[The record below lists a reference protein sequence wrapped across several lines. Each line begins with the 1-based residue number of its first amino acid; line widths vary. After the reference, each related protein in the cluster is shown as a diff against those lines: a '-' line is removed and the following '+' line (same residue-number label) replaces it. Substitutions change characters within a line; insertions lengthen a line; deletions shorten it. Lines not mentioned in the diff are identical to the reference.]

1 MKSFVYVLSVN
12 IILFSLIYLSKQVY
26 FNFKLFSKR
35 MFQIIRRNFSVLYI
49 LFFVISFFPDFFKTI
64 FEFVL
69 VALFFI
75 VGIVNLFLFFK
86 FNSFLN
92 TTFLEAILFTTISET
107 KEFISSYFDFK
118 IICILSGFLFFS
130 IVLFLIPYNGLL
142 FLPNEYHI
150 LDISKIIIF
159 LVCLIFSC
167 KKAT

>member
-1 MKSFVYVLSVN
+1 LSVN

-49 LFFVISFFPDFFKTI
+49 LFFVISFFLIFFKTI

-118 IICILSGFLFFS
+118 IICILSGFLF
-130 IVLFLIPYNGLL
+130 
-142 FLPNEYHI
+142 
-150 LDISKIIIF
+150 
-159 LVCLIFSC
+159 LV
-167 KKAT
+167 

>member
-12 IILFSLIYLSKQVY
+12 IIVFSLIYLSKQVY

-49 LFFVISFFPDFFKTI
+49 LFFVISFFLIFFKTI

-118 IICILSGFLFFS
+118 IICILSGFLF
-130 IVLFLIPYNGLL
+130 
-142 FLPNEYHI
+142 
-150 LDISKIIIF
+150 
-159 LVCLIFSC
+159 LV
-167 KKAT
+167 

>member
-12 IILFSLIYLSKQVY
+12 IILFSLIYLSKQAY

-49 LFFVISFFPDFFKTI
+49 LFFVISFFLIFFKTI

-118 IICILSGFLFFS
+118 IICILSGFLF
-130 IVLFLIPYNGLL
+130 
-142 FLPNEYHI
+142 
-150 LDISKIIIF
+150 
-159 LVCLIFSC
+159 LV
-167 KKAT
+167 

>member
-1 MKSFVYVLSVN
+1 SFVYVLSVN

-49 LFFVISFFPDFFKTI
+49 LFFVISFFLIFFKTI

-118 IICILSGFLFFS
+118 IICILSGFLF
-130 IVLFLIPYNGLL
+130 
-142 FLPNEYHI
+142 
-150 LDISKIIIF
+150 
-159 LVCLIFSC
+159 LV
-167 KKAT
+167 

>member
-1 MKSFVYVLSVN
+1 
-12 IILFSLIYLSKQVY
+12 VY

-118 IICILSGFLFFS
+118 IICILSGFLF
-130 IVLFLIPYNGLL
+130 
-142 FLPNEYHI
+142 
-150 LDISKIIIF
+150 
-159 LVCLIFSC
+159 LV
-167 KKAT
+167 

>member
-1 MKSFVYVLSVN
+1 
-12 IILFSLIYLSKQVY
+12 SKQVY

-49 LFFVISFFPDFFKTI
+49 LFFVISFFLIFFKTI

-118 IICILSGFLFFS
+118 IICILSGFLF
-130 IVLFLIPYNGLL
+130 
-142 FLPNEYHI
+142 
-150 LDISKIIIF
+150 
-159 LVCLIFSC
+159 LV
-167 KKAT
+167 

>member
-1 MKSFVYVLSVN
+1 MPLTKSFVYVLSVN

-49 LFFVISFFPDFFKTI
+49 LFFVISFFLIFFKTI

-118 IICILSGFLFFS
+118 IICILSGFLF
-130 IVLFLIPYNGLL
+130 
-142 FLPNEYHI
+142 
-150 LDISKIIIF
+150 
-159 LVCLIFSC
+159 LV
-167 KKAT
+167 

>member
-1 MKSFVYVLSVN
+1 FVYVLSVN

-49 LFFVISFFPDFFKTI
+49 LFFVISFFLIFFKTI

-118 IICILSGFLFFS
+118 IICILSGFLF
-130 IVLFLIPYNGLL
+130 
-142 FLPNEYHI
+142 
-150 LDISKIIIF
+150 
-159 LVCLIFSC
+159 LV
-167 KKAT
+167 

>member
-35 MFQIIRRNFSVLYI
+35 IFQIIRRNFSVLYI
-49 LFFVISFFPDFFKTI
+49 LFFVISFFLIFFKTI

-118 IICILSGFLFFS
+118 IICILSGFLF
-130 IVLFLIPYNGLL
+130 
-142 FLPNEYHI
+142 
-150 LDISKIIIF
+150 
-159 LVCLIFSC
+159 LV
-167 KKAT
+167 

>member
-1 MKSFVYVLSVN
+1 KSFVYVLSVN

-49 LFFVISFFPDFFKTI
+49 LFFVISFFLIFFKTI

-118 IICILSGFLFFS
+118 IICILSGFLF
-130 IVLFLIPYNGLL
+130 
-142 FLPNEYHI
+142 
-150 LDISKIIIF
+150 
-159 LVCLIFSC
+159 LV
-167 KKAT
+167 

>member
-130 IVLFLIPYNGLL
+130 IVLFLIPYN
-142 FLPNEYHI
+142 
-150 LDISKIIIF
+150 
-159 LVCLIFSC
+159 
-167 KKAT
+167 

>member
-49 LFFVISFFPDFFKTI
+49 LFFVISFFLIFFKTI

-118 IICILSGFLFFS
+118 IICILSGFLF
-130 IVLFLIPYNGLL
+130 
-142 FLPNEYHI
+142 
-150 LDISKIIIF
+150 
-159 LVCLIFSC
+159 
-167 KKAT
+167 

>member
-1 MKSFVYVLSVN
+1 YVLSVN

-49 LFFVISFFPDFFKTI
+49 LFFVISFFLIFFKTI

-118 IICILSGFLFFS
+118 IICILSGFLF
-130 IVLFLIPYNGLL
+130 
-142 FLPNEYHI
+142 
-150 LDISKIIIF
+150 
-159 LVCLIFSC
+159 LV
-167 KKAT
+167 

>member
-49 LFFVISFFPDFFKTI
+49 LFFVISFFLIFFKTI

-118 IICILSGFLFFS
+118 IICKGYF
-130 IVLFLIPYNGLL
+130 
-142 FLPNEYHI
+142 
-150 LDISKIIIF
+150 
-159 LVCLIFSC
+159 
-167 KKAT
+167 KKNM

>member
-49 LFFVISFFPDFFKTI
+49 LFFVISFFLIFFKTI

-118 IICILSGFLFFS
+118 IICILSGFLF
-130 IVLFLIPYNGLL
+130 
-142 FLPNEYHI
+142 
-150 LDISKIIIF
+150 
-159 LVCLIFSC
+159 LV
-167 KKAT
+167 

>member
-1 MKSFVYVLSVN
+1 VLSVN

-49 LFFVISFFPDFFKTI
+49 LFFVISFFLIFFKTI

-118 IICILSGFLFFS
+118 IICILSGFLF
-130 IVLFLIPYNGLL
+130 
-142 FLPNEYHI
+142 
-150 LDISKIIIF
+150 
-159 LVCLIFSC
+159 LV
-167 KKAT
+167 

>member
-49 LFFVISFFPDFFKTI
+49 LFFVISFFLIFFKTI

-118 IICILSGFLFFS
+118 IICILSGFLF
-130 IVLFLIPYNGLL
+130 L
-142 FLPNEYHI
+142 
-150 LDISKIIIF
+150 
-159 LVCLIFSC
+159 
-167 KKAT
+167 

>member
-1 MKSFVYVLSVN
+1 VYVLSVN

-49 LFFVISFFPDFFKTI
+49 LFFVISFFLIFFKTI

-118 IICILSGFLFFS
+118 IICILSGFLF
-130 IVLFLIPYNGLL
+130 
-142 FLPNEYHI
+142 
-150 LDISKIIIF
+150 
-159 LVCLIFSC
+159 LV
-167 KKAT
+167 

>member
-49 LFFVISFFPDFFKTI
+49 LFFVISFFLIFFKTI

-118 IICILSGFLFFS
+118 IICILSG
-130 IVLFLIPYNGLL
+130 
-142 FLPNEYHI
+142 
-150 LDISKIIIF
+150 
-159 LVCLIFSC
+159 
-167 KKAT
+167 

>member
-12 IILFSLIYLSKQVY
+12 IILFSLLYLSKQVY

-49 LFFVISFFPDFFKTI
+49 LFFVISFFLIFFKTI

-118 IICILSGFLFFS
+118 IICILSGFLF
-130 IVLFLIPYNGLL
+130 
-142 FLPNEYHI
+142 
-150 LDISKIIIF
+150 
-159 LVCLIFSC
+159 LV
-167 KKAT
+167 

>member
-49 LFFVISFFPDFFKTI
+49 LFFVISFFLIFFKTI

-75 VGIVNLFLFFK
+75 VGIVNLFFK

-118 IICILSGFLFFS
+118 IICILSGFLF
-130 IVLFLIPYNGLL
+130 
-142 FLPNEYHI
+142 
-150 LDISKIIIF
+150 
-159 LVCLIFSC
+159 LV
-167 KKAT
+167 

>member
-1 MKSFVYVLSVN
+1 M
-12 IILFSLIYLSKQVY
+12 
-26 FNFKLFSKR
+26 
-35 MFQIIRRNFSVLYI
+35 
-49 LFFVISFFPDFFKTI
+49 
-64 FEFVL
+64 
-69 VALFFI
+69 
-75 VGIVNLFLFFK
+75 NLFLFFK

-159 LVCLIFSC
+159 LVCLISVV
-167 KKAT
+167 KKPHKYFIDDFLLYSWFEAIKTIRGNANEYLMQLNDLERELKNKIKLTKLSILKIFQKLLL